1 MRIMGLNF
9 AIYVKLI
16 GDNREHRGF
25 GFIKEGI
32 KLTSPSWCLG
42 TPHSLTWK
50 SRNSSTADVEWEMNV
65 AFVTSASVEIWKF

>member
-25 GFIKEGI
+25 GFTKE
-32 KLTSPSWCLG
+32 
-42 TPHSLTWK
+42 
-50 SRNSSTADVEWEMNV
+50 N
-65 AFVTSASVEIWKF
+65 